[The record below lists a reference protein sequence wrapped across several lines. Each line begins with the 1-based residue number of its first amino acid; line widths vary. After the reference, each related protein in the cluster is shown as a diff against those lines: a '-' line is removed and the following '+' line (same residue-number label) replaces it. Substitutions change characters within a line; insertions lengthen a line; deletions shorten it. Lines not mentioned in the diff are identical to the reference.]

1 MGSLAE
7 SDSIQTQKM
16 MIEKYCHAKTRILAI
31 FEGQT
36 VRNGQSA
43 YLNYTFKFK

>member
-7 SDSIQTQKM
+7 SDSIQTQK

>member
-1 MGSLAE
+1 VGVVGL
-7 SDSIQTQKM
+7 KRFL
-16 MIEKYCHAKTRILAI
+16 HI

-43 YLNYTFKFK
+43 YLNYPLK

>member
-1 MGSLAE
+1 MESLAE

-16 MIEKYCHAKTRILAI
+16 MLEKYCHAKTRILAI

-36 VRNGQSA
+36 VHYGQSA
-43 YLNYTFKFK
+43 YLNYLLKFK